1 MANPD
6 KAHHQGRSHPLLY
19 GEPAC
24 LFRGLPGSR
33 GRRWGQ
39 RGRPERRVSRAVRAR
54 SGAGDLR
61 QVRRV
66 TARWAA
72 RAEDFVIAVREIAA
86 DAARYGSPAA
96 LLRVAGGAA
105 QAEVRDGGCW
115 RAGRANGAGR
125 RRAAGAV
132 RCCA

>member
-1 MANPD
+1 MIV
-6 KAHHQGRSHPLLY
+6 
-19 GEPAC
+19 
-24 LFRGLPGSR
+24 
-33 GRRWGQ
+33 
-39 RGRPERRVSRAVRAR
+39 VSEV
-54 SGAGDLR
+54 
-61 QVRRV
+61 
-66 TARWAA
+66 
-72 RAEDFVIAVREIAA
+72 AA

-115 RAGRANGAGR
+115 RAGCASGAGR

>member
-1 MANPD
+1 V
-6 KAHHQGRSHPLLY
+6 
-19 GEPAC
+19 
-24 LFRGLPGSR
+24 
-33 GRRWGQ
+33 
-39 RGRPERRVSRAVRAR
+39 RVRF
-54 SGAGDLR
+54 GAGDLR

-66 TARWAA
+66 TARWAVRAGLPAA